1 MENKFYYNEEA
12 YSGGEL
18 LTVRVSNDEK
28 SIYLMLPCATEYI
41 ESVLTMLGATDLQE
55 IEVSLD
61 DISFESSEWIEK
73 FKDLVATESLY
84 DINKF
89 VEALN
94 SSEMD
99 LHKLS
104 AVIEYAE
111 VADIE
116 SMTKLAKNIDSFIFI
131 PEADDTEA
139 VGRYC
144 VDNFSEYS
152 VHPVLEDFIN
162 YSEFGEYI
170 QDEYSGA
177 FVERGFVALDELSDL
192 DEILGDD
199 EKLTFSGYDD

>member
-18 LTVRVSNDEK
+18 LTVRVSNNEK

-41 ESVLTMLGATDLQE
+41 DSVLTKLVATDLQE

-84 DINKF
+84 DINKL

-152 VHPVLEDFIN
+152 VHPVLEDFITVSLVN
-162 YSEFGEYI
+162 
-170 QDEYSGA
+170 
-177 FVERGFVALDELSDL
+177 
-192 DEILGDD
+192 
-199 EKLTFSGYDD
+199 TFKTSIVVHL